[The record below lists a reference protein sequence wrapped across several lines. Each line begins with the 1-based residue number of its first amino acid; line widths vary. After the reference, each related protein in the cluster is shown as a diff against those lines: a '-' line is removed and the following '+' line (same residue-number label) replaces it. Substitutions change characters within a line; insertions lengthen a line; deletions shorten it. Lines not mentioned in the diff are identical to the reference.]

1 VTALVAALFLL
12 TGTFERL
19 IAICPFLFVASYAL
33 SFTSVFV
40 LRHREPAAPRP
51 YRAWGHPWTTAAVL
65 LGSILFLGATLVAD
79 PRGAAMVGGAIVLSY
94 PAFRIVTRPRT

>member
-1 VTALVAALFLL
+1 VD
-12 TGTFERL
+12 
-19 IAICPFLFVASYAL
+19 
-33 SFTSVFV
+33 
-40 LRHREPAAPRP
+40 
-51 YRAWGHPWTTAAVL
+51 TAAVL